1 MKRLFVLLLTLIFG
15 LCAYAPLYAQIRA
28 ELRTGSPSHETLLDN
43 SIKKYLREE
52 RYETRQQNRQRFSI
66 LSLFKSKAFAAPRN
80 VDDER
85 RKIREEWKEML
96 GLDVFYPYF
105 KAQEVE
111 SFVEEKVSLK
121 LLDMKGKP
129 EFNRE
134 SKEVRYIFKRKF

>member
-1 MKRLFVLLLTLIFG
+1 MKKFAVFFLTLVVC
-15 LCAYAPLYAQIRA
+15 LCGCAPLYAQIRV
-28 ELRTGSPSHETLLDN
+28 ELYNPLPSNSTLLDN

-66 LSLFKSKAFAAPRN
+66 ISLFKSKAFAAPKN
-80 VDDER
+80 ADEER
-85 RKIREEWKEML
+85 RKIRDEWKEML

-105 KAQEVE
+105 KAQEIE
-111 SFVEEKVSLK
+111 SFVQEKASVR